1 MRRPKGPVL
10 TDRPLAFSAVTIYGT
25 GSHGAFMNLRKE
37 IKYYLLNNYLTSL
50 AYHVCNLYVRT
61 NRVTI
66 EGEEVIREHFEKGGS
81 AIFASWHQRFFGGFY
96 APWILKMTPCIM
108 ISASRDGDFVSTVA
122 SRIGWIPVRGSSSRR
137 GKEAL
142 KEMIEG
148 VKTHR
153 LGGHIVDGPQGPPRV
168 VKAGLITLA
177 QRTGAAIFPIYIT
190 YENPHV
196 FGSWDRFMV
205 PKPFS
210 RTLVRVG
217 SPLYVPRETLS
228 NEQFEKIRL
237 DIEQRMIQGYA
248 EADSYWKQ

>member
-1 MRRPKGPVL
+1 
-10 TDRPLAFSAVTIYGT
+10 
-25 GSHGAFMNLRKE
+25 
-37 IKYYLLNNYLTSL
+37 
-50 AYHVCNLYVRT
+50 
-61 NRVTI
+61 
-66 EGEEVIREHFEKGGS
+66 
-81 AIFASWHQRFFGGFY
+81 
-96 APWILKMTPCIM
+96 
-108 ISASRDGDFVSTVA
+108 
-122 SRIGWIPVRGSSSRR
+122 
-137 GKEAL
+137 
-142 KEMIEG
+142 MIEG